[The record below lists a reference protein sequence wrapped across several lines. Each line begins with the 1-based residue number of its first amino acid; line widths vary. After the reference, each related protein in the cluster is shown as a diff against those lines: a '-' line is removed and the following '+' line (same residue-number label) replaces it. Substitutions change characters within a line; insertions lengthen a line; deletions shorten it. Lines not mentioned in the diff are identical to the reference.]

1 MLNVMEIWHVYLL
14 PACYNENEE
23 HLVFKGHANKKLET
37 QKYSNLVI
45 ICDEFD
51 LLQQA
56 EISNEIV
63 L

>member
-1 MLNVMEIWHVYLL
+1 MNNIFFQRT
-14 PACYNENEE
+14 CKQDTRN
-23 HLVFKGHANKKLET
+23 T

-45 ICDEFD
+45 LCDEFD